1 MSEFPEIPIHELS
14 DLPPLSLLDLA
25 VIHGTTEKEVRR
37 VATTLNLPPDGPF
50 DAEDFFRIN
59 RILMPVPEP
68 HEILQMKE

>member
-1 MSEFPEIPIHELS
+1 MSESSEFPTPDLS
-14 DLPPLSLLDLA
+14 NLPPLSLLDLA

-50 DAEDFFRIN
+50 DTEDFYRIN

-68 HEILQMKE
+68 HEILCMEE

>member
-1 MSEFPEIPIHELS
+1 MSEFSEFPTHELS
-14 DLPPLSLLDLA
+14 NLPPLSVLDLA

-37 VATTLNLPPDGPF
+37 VATTLNIPPNGPF

-68 HEILQMKE
+68 YEILQMKE